1 MQSSSNVVYL
11 TLLELFTLL
20 TIAQTGRL
28 FTEKYF
34 LPAIVTEIFIGI
46 ALSPYALGGVINNLL
61 GVDLFSLNS
70 YLQLFADFSVVLLI
84 FASGLSHGFK
94 GLKSSGFLGFVAA
107 TTGAVLPTYLVYSAF
122 SLIYRTEVAALMGAA
137 SAATSLAAT
146 ASVIEEYRLYRERFS
161 RLLISAAAL
170 DDVVSLVILT
180 VVLEVVTLR
189 ALTVTGVIV
198 SLIESIIAWLI
209 ILLTSVYIIP
219 KAIKYVRDELVSNV
233 SLVILFILVLIMLIL
248 GFSPVVAAFIA
259 GVAIAESVKIS
270 RVNEFTN
277 TLLTVFG
284 PIFFIYVGMETPAF
298 DFLNL
303 NTVLLGLLMTALA
316 IIGKVGG
323 IFPVAYLYTRNLKEA
338 FLTSIGMIPRGEV
351 GLIVATLGLSSGI
364 LNGDEY
370 SQIIL
375 MALLTTIIGGILFV
389 RLADRWV
396 LKRSKR

>member
-1 MQSSSNVVYL
+1 
-11 TLLELFTLL
+11 
-20 TIAQTGRL
+20 
-28 FTEKYF
+28 
-34 LPAIVTEIFIGI
+34 
-46 ALSPYALGGVINNLL
+46 
-61 GVDLFSLNS
+61 
-70 YLQLFADFSVVLLI
+70 
-84 FASGLSHGFK
+84 
-94 GLKSSGFLGFVAA
+94 
-107 TTGAVLPTYLVYSAF
+107 
-122 SLIYRTEVAALMGAA
+122 
-137 SAATSLAAT
+137 
-146 ASVIEEYRLYRERFS
+146 
-161 RLLISAAAL
+161 
-170 DDVVSLVILT
+170 
-180 VVLEVVTLR
+180 VVLEVVTLG

-351 GLIVATLGLSSGI
+351 GFIVATLGLSSGI